1 MAMKPARTAPVW
13 GAAALIAGALL
24 MVAPPATAATTAEPG
39 PQAIGTTSGEQ
50 AITMHP
56 PGCIGQ
62 ELVLQWT
69 AIPDAFGYRI
79 FADGVWFSGSH
90 SNIANFY
97 GVDQDIIW
105 TVRAIDES
113 GTYISLESNGVK
125 SPCQEAGS

>member
-1 MAMKPARTAPVW
+1 MKTARAARTW
-13 GAAALIAGALL
+13 GAAALVAGALL
-24 MVAPPATAATTAEPG
+24 MVAAPATAATTAEPAS
-39 PQAIGTTSGEQ
+39 QAVGTTSTQQ

-79 FADGVWFSGSH
+79 FADGVWFSGSQ
-90 SNIANFY
+90 STIANFY
-97 GVDQDIIW
+97 GVDQDITW

-113 GTYISLESNGVK
+113 GKYISLESNGVK
-125 SPCQEAGS
+125 SPCQEAG